1 MNKKNELIELI
12 TELEPVEFIGLARV
26 LCVDIINE
34 EDKTTRDFYDILNDI
49 IDKVNT
55 LARKQRRE
63 ILSVLRRVEKENVI
77 GTKNYT

>member
-12 TELEPVEFIGLARV
+12 TKLEPIEFIGLARV

-49 IDKVNT
+49 VNKFHT

-63 ILSVLRRVEKENVI
+63 ILSVLRKVRNENA
-77 GTKNYT
+77 GAKN

>member
-1 MNKKNELIELI
+1 MNKKNKLIELI

-49 IDKVNT
+49 IDKFNT

-63 ILSVLRRVEKENVI
+63 ILSVLRRVKKENVI
-77 GTKNYT
+77 RTEN

>member
-1 MNKKNELIELI
+1 MNKKNELMELI

-49 IDKVNT
+49 IDKFNT

-63 ILSVLRRVEKENVI
+63 ILSVLRRVKKENVI
-77 GTKNYT
+77 GTKN

>member
-1 MNKKNELIELI
+1 MNKKNQLIELT

-49 IDKVNT
+49 VHKFHT

-63 ILSVLRRVEKENVI
+63 ILSVLRRVKKENVI
-77 GTKNYT
+77 GTEN

>member
-12 TELEPVEFIGLARV
+12 TKLEPVEFIGLARV

-49 IDKVNT
+49 VNKFNT
-55 LARKQRRE
+55 VARKQRRE
-63 ILSVLRRVEKENVI
+63 ILSVLRRVKKENVV
-77 GTKNYT
+77 GTEN

>member
-49 IDKVNT
+49 IDKFNT

-63 ILSVLRRVEKENVI
+63 ILSVLRRVKKENVI
-77 GTKNYT
+77 RTEN

>member
-12 TELEPVEFIGLARV
+12 TKLEPVEFIGLARI

-49 IDKVNT
+49 IDKFNT

-63 ILSVLRRVEKENVI
+63 ILSVLRRVKKENVI
-77 GTKNYT
+77 GTKN

>member
-34 EDKTTRDFYDILNDI
+34 EDKTTRDFYDMLNDI
-49 IDKVNT
+49 IDKFNT

-63 ILSVLRRVEKENVI
+63 ILSVLRRVKKENVI
-77 GTKNYT
+77 GTKN

>member
-1 MNKKNELIELI
+1 MNKKNELMELI
-12 TELEPVEFIGLARV
+12 TELEPVEFIGLARI

-49 IDKVNT
+49 IDKFNT

-63 ILSVLRRVEKENVI
+63 ILSVLRRVKKENVI
-77 GTKNYT
+77 GTEN

>member
-34 EDKTTRDFYDILNDI
+34 KDKTTRDFYDILNDI
-49 IDKVNT
+49 VNKFNT

-63 ILSVLRRVEKENVI
+63 ILSVLRRVKKENVI
-77 GTKNYT
+77 RTEN

>member
-26 LCVDIINE
+26 LCIDIINK
-34 EDKTTRDFYDILNDI
+34 EDKTTRDFYEVLNDI
-49 IDKVNT
+49 VDKFNT

-63 ILSVLRRVEKENVI
+63 ILSVLRRVKKENVI
-77 GTKNYT
+77 GTKN